1 MSRLLQ
7 QAIDLL
13 REYCASRGDDDF
25 VASVEEE
32 IAALRRMLRSKKEKA
47 MEYQVVVSDE
57 ATKLS
62 EAVRGLIEQ
71 GWRPQGGIAVAG
83 WMESQENYR
92 EGYTEH
98 STEVLFAQAMVR
110 TQNELGGR

>member
-1 MSRLLQ
+1 
-7 QAIDLL
+7 
-13 REYCASRGDDDF
+13 
-25 VASVEEE
+25 
-32 IAALRRMLRSKKEKA
+32 

-98 STEVLFAQAMVR
+98 STKVLFAQAMVC